1 MRFFGNL
8 FFKRPK
14 KGVMRERR
22 SEVDQ
27 SEAEILIS
35 TKGSVSTEQVVL
47 VATLAVGF
55 VTAAVPLGK
64 MLLDYHEL
72 IEFVLGLP
80 IPWNNNEPKK
90 AKKGVFAMK
99 NAIQKKNG
107 KPFTRDERGLS
118 TVEYIIILV
127 LIAAA
132 AIGLWTTFGKTIQAK
147 LDFAN
152 TQVDTLP
159 E

>member
-1 MRFFGNL
+1 
-8 FFKRPK
+8 
-14 KGVMRERR
+14 
-22 SEVDQ
+22 
-27 SEAEILIS
+27 
-35 TKGSVSTEQVVL
+35 
-47 VATLAVGF
+47 
-55 VTAAVPLGK
+55 
-64 MLLDYHEL
+64 
-72 IEFVLGLP
+72 
-80 IPWNNNEPKK
+80 
-90 AKKGVFAMK
+90 MK

>member
-80 IPWNNNEPKK
+80 IP
-90 AKKGVFAMK
+90 
-99 NAIQKKNG
+99 
-107 KPFTRDERGLS
+107 
-118 TVEYIIILV
+118 
-127 LIAAA
+127 
-132 AIGLWTTFGKTIQAK
+132 
-147 LDFAN
+147 
-152 TQVDTLP
+152 
-159 E
+159 